1 MEILT
6 KLFSKILKFTLLTIL
21 IFFFF
26 CKQLY

>member
-21 IFFFF
+21 IFFF